1 MSSTYSICAENYNA
15 NSLTANFNN
24 VPADLVE
31 PCVEILNGGFRN
43 VEVVDDETGEVVYQ
57 FYRGEDFFEPETTA
71 GAAFDAVNELLERAE
86 ISADL
91 MPTIQEMFEAMRA
104 NGLI

>member
-1 MSSTYSICAENYNA
+1 MSSTYSIYAENYNT
-15 NSLTANFNN
+15 NSLTANFKN

-43 VEVVDDETGEVVYQ
+43 VEVVDDETGEVAYQ

-71 GAAFDAVNELLERAE
+71 GAAFDEVNELLERAE
-86 ISADL
+86 NGTDL
-91 MPTIQEMFEAMRA
+91 MFTAQEIFETMRA
-104 NGLI
+104 KGLI